1 MERTLEVSLIPVLS
15 FCSIPNQQHSVQ
27 LEHLQQ
33 CEAHYSVGRHFHWWT
48 ALPARKSS
56 FTLTWNL
63 FFQFLGLKGNLKL
76 ANFSIII
83 LQLRNLKLER
93 IKPLFYPWVVCQ
105 HQKQKW
111 TSLLCPTPDNP
122 EDILK
127 HYCVPPTRQWE
138 CLSYLNLHY
147 PSLLPVDK
155 VSPVHVSFTAW
166 PPPLVAQ
173 MSHDQKSLK
182 LDLVIGPMNFWSSY
196 ELDSIVN
203 SLIPLR
209 AHIKPTTNETV
220 SNLFSHTI
228 CPFSAWSEHHPGYT
242 VPVCSPVSLPL
253 SISHQ
258 LQFRDWAVFCDS
270 SV

>member
-1 MERTLEVSLIPVLS
+1 MWSSLLRGQTFPLVDTWQS
-15 FCSIPNQQHSVQ
+15 
-27 LEHLQQ
+27 
-33 CEAHYSVGRHFHWWT
+33 W
-48 ALPARKSS
+48 KSS

-111 TSLLCPTPDNP
+111 TSLLCPIPDNP

-138 CLSYLNLHY
+138 CSSYLNLHY
-147 PSLLPVDK
+147 LSLLPVDK

-166 PPPLVAQ
+166 PHPWWPKCH
-173 MSHDQKSLK
+173 MTSRSH
-182 LDLVIGPMNFWSSY
+182 
-196 ELDSIVN
+196 
-203 SLIPLR
+203 
-209 AHIKPTTNETV
+209 
-220 SNLFSHTI
+220 
-228 CPFSAWSEHHPGYT
+228 
-242 VPVCSPVSLPL
+242 
-253 SISHQ
+253 
-258 LQFRDWAVFCDS
+258 
-270 SV
+270 